1 MLGILLKERLVIA
14 HKHKKIRYLI
24 DVITIIAF
32 MFILE
37 GQGAIVL
44 PYILVPLEVL
54 SVIVTL
60 AANDEESKWNRFAI
74 ALPVKKQDIVK
85 ARFGYITIILLIG
98 TAITFGINLLGYFI
112 FHDFKLMLHIAATLG
127 VLLLTLFLL
136 SILLMTSYLSGANA
150 TFIALTA
157 FIIILLV
164 ITFITDRLKINLA
177 GIIADNFSIAILGT
191 IIFVALFYFF
201 AFKVSVW
208 AFSKNCDR

>member
-60 AANDEESKWNRFAI
+60 AANDEESKCN
-74 ALPVKKQDIVK
+74 
-85 ARFGYITIILLIG
+85 
-98 TAITFGINLLGYFI
+98 
-112 FHDFKLMLHIAATLG
+112 
-127 VLLLTLFLL
+127 
-136 SILLMTSYLSGANA
+136 
-150 TFIALTA
+150 
-157 FIIILLV
+157 
-164 ITFITDRLKINLA
+164 
-177 GIIADNFSIAILGT
+177 
-191 IIFVALFYFF
+191 
-201 AFKVSVW
+201 
-208 AFSKNCDR
+208 

>member
-1 MLGILLKERLVIA
+1 RKTKRQPRIYHIKSGYRKHHAVLCRRDKMLGILLKERLVIY

-98 TAITFGINLLGYFI
+98 T
-112 FHDFKLMLHIAATLG
+112 
-127 VLLLTLFLL
+127 
-136 SILLMTSYLSGANA
+136 
-150 TFIALTA
+150 
-157 FIIILLV
+157 
-164 ITFITDRLKINLA
+164 
-177 GIIADNFSIAILGT
+177 
-191 IIFVALFYFF
+191 
-201 AFKVSVW
+201 
-208 AFSKNCDR
+208 